1 MTHRLSRD
9 GSIKYWLL
17 IYLGEIVESDCVV
30 IQFGTR
36 ILVYLNKM
44 YTIFSDFRRVSHA
57 FPLLKELSYRFAFMI
72 LRR

>member
-1 MTHRLSRD
+1 M
-9 GSIKYWLL
+9 
-17 IYLGEIVESDCVV
+17 ESDCVV

-44 YTIFSDFRRVSHA
+44 CTIFSDFRRVSYA